1 MGYIIIKSHQFT
13 LVVVLVAVRNV
24 WFNTGWKRAGRGS
37 LIQALDFKN
46 VSIKKAEKKV
56 PLGAIKWLQI
66 PAFSPFLAGGA
77 GPNHRLAKLAQ
88 N

>member
-24 WFNTGWKRAGRGS
+24 WFNTGWKRARLS
-37 LIQALDFKN
+37 CLIQGLDFKK

-66 PAFSPFLAGGA
+66 AAMSPYVAGG
-77 GPNHRLAKLAQ
+77 PAQ
-88 N
+88 IIA